1 MTKYFYNPVVTNDNL
16 LDNFNKFFTNFG
28 NGTLNNTGIS
38 NFLPTVNTRE
48 GDYAYHIEIDLPGVK
63 KDEINISNSNGVL
76 TISGE
81 RQFRNELKKDD
92 YYKVES
98 SYGKFQRSF
107 NLPKDIDAEN
117 IEAKYDDGVLE
128 VVIPKLAKAETKKI
142 TIK

>member
-1 MTKYFYNPVVTNDNL
+1 MTKYFYNPVATNDNL

-38 NFLPTVNTRE
+38 NFSPTVSTRE

-63 KDEINISNSNGVL
+63 KDEINISNNNGIL

-81 RQFRNELKKDD
+81 RQFKNELKKDD

-128 VVIPKLAKAETKKI
+128 IVIPKLVKAETKKI
-142 TIK
+142 NIK

>member
-1 MTKYFYNPVVTNDNL
+1 MTKYFYNPVGTNDNL

-38 NFLPTVNTRE
+38 NFSPTVSTRE

-63 KDEINISNSNGVL
+63 KDEINISNNNGIL

-81 RQFRNELKKDD
+81 RQFKNELKKDD

-128 VVIPKLAKAETKKI
+128 ILIPKLVKAETKKI
-142 TIK
+142 NIK

>member
-1 MTKYFYNPVVTNDNL
+1 MTKYFYNPVATNDNL

-38 NFLPTVNTRE
+38 NFSPTVSTRE

-63 KDEINISNSNGVL
+63 KDEINISNNNGIL

-81 RQFRNELKKDD
+81 RQFKNELKKDD

-128 VVIPKLAKAETKKI
+128 ILIPKLVKAETKKI
-142 TIK
+142 NIK